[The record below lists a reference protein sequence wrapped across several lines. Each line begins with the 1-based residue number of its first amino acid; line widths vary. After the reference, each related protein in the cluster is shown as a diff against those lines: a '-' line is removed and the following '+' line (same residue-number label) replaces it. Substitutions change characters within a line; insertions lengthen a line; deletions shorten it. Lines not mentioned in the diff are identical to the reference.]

1 VGDEDLQCQTLVVR
15 RPRHRSRPSHG
26 AAIAN
31 GANEARVSKR
41 HPEARAFWRASKDAR
56 QGAGPVSFEARIRS
70 RLRMTGDITARSVIL
85 EVRAHPSRPSDH
97 EAIANGAI
105 EGAQLRRTLRDAL
118 LTQRSSG

>member
-1 VGDEDLQCQTLVVR
+1 MTGDITARSVILEG
-15 RPRHRSRPSHG
+15 RPHPSRPSDHE
-26 AAIAN
+26 AIAN

-85 EVRAHPSRPSDH
+85 EVHAHPSRPSDH